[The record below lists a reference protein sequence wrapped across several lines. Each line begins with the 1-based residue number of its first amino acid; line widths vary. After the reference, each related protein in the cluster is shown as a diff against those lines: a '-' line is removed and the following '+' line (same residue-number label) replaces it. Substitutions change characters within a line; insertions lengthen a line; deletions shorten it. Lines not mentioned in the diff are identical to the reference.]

1 MTYTIK
7 DAESGNEYLCR
18 DDESIFRAMHKSG
31 RSIFKGGCEGG
42 GCGVCKVN
50 ILEGEYVK
58 FKNMSRAHVT
68 EDEEAQGIVLA
79 CCVKPLGDIVLSKAN
94 K

>member
-1 MTYTIK
+1 MTKYTIK
-7 DAESGNEYLCR
+7 DAATGAEFICR

-42 GCGVCKVN
+42 GCGICKVN
-50 ILEGEYVK
+50 ILEGEYAK

-68 EDEEAQGIVLA
+68 EEEEAQGTALA
-79 CCVKPLGDIVLSKAN
+79 CCIKPLSNIVLEKAE
-94 K
+94 